1 MTEIRVEVS
10 EEKGRFKLLAE
21 GHAGYS
27 NEGEDIVCAAIS
39 TLCCTLA
46 EALTRL
52 MQEGKAILT
61 RCVLATA
68 HVDIDGSCVEGST
81 DARIVFLAILSGLEL
96 LEKEYPKHV
105 QLIVIPSEKSGG
117 TKQK

>member
-1 MTEIRVEVS
+1 MTEIRVEAS
-10 EEKGRFKLLAE
+10 KEKGRFKLLAE

-27 NEGEDIVCAAIS
+27 NEGGDIVCAAIS

-52 MQEGKAILT
+52 MQEGKAVLT
-61 RCVLATA
+61 RCTMTTA
-68 HVDIDGSCVEGST
+68 HVDIEAACVEGCT
-81 DARIVFLAILSGLEL
+81 DTCIVFFAILSGLEI

-105 QLIVIPSEKSGG
+105 KLIVISSGKSGG
-117 TKQK
+117 TK